1 MQPSSKIE
9 KLTATV
15 LESLQTC
22 KSDLSKEVQK
32 LIHLYEE
39 KLERSNHYLTHGNRQ
54 LHNVIEQKKKHERLL
69 EQQSKM
75 AAMGEMMDAV
85 AHQWK
90 QPLNALS
97 MYSDLLKSD
106 FDDGVVDKAY
116 IENFSND
123 VQFQIEHMINTLSEF
138 RSFFRPNKDAT
149 YFGIK
154 RSIVS
159 VTLLVKDEFLRNN
172 IDIIIESDKEI
183 LIHAIENEFKHIIL
197 NLINNAKDAFNER
210 NIQKRKIHMGFS
222 EDDTHVYLYV
232 KDNAG
237 GIPENVIDNIFKPNV
252 TTKEDGKGSGIGLY
266 MSTQIAHKM
275 DAKLSVTNEDGGA
288 KFLLCIHKKDINHT

>member
-1 MQPSSKIE
+1 MKPSSKID
-9 KLTATV
+9 KLTASV
-15 LESLQTC
+15 LNNLKAC
-22 KSDLSKEVQK
+22 KSDLSKEVEK

-106 FDDGVVDKAY
+106 YDDGLVDKAY
-116 IENFSND
+116 IESFSND
-123 VQFQIEHMINTLSEF
+123 VQFQIEHMVNTLNEF

-172 IDIIIESDKEI
+172 IDIIIDSDKEI
-183 LIHAIENEFKHIIL
+183 LIYAIENEFKHIIL

-210 NIQKRKIHMGFS
+210 NIQKRTIHIGFK
-222 EDDTHVYLYV
+222 EDNEHVYLYV
-232 KDNAG
+232 HDNAG
-237 GIPENVIDNIFKPNV
+237 GIPKDVIDNIFKPNV

-275 DAKLSVTNEDGGA
+275 DAKLTVENREGGA
-288 KFLLCIHKKDINHT
+288 RFLLTIHKKEIK